1 MLGHVGHRHIR
12 CSVSSNVNGTT
23 IFNTILSTERAA
35 EYQDELDD
43 FVSRNRNLR
52 DLELL
57 PEEWEAIKQV
67 RDWLC
72 LFRTA
77 TTQMSTTKKP
87 MLSSALAIFRGL
99 QDHLRGILREL
110 PDSSPPQLR
119 QGLVEAHEKLSE
131 YFYRIDESPFYTW
144 SSCKSLFI
152 DHPFESNFIILQ
164 YWILVYLTRG
174 SEKIINPTRTCWSI
188 LRPQK

>member
-1 MLGHVGHRHIR
+1 M
-12 CSVSSNVNGTT
+12 
-23 IFNTILSTERAA
+23 
-35 EYQDELDD
+35 
-43 FVSRNRNLR
+43 SRNRNLR

-57 PEEWEAIKQV
+57 PEEWEAVKQV
-67 RDWLC
+67 RDWLY

-110 PDSSPPQLR
+110 PDSSPSQLR

-144 SSCKSLFI
+144 SSCKFLFI
-152 DHPFESNFIILQ
+152 NQSSYASNFIMLQ
-164 YWILVYLTRG
+164 YSILVYPTKEFER
-174 SEKIINPTRTCWSI
+174 IINRTRTYWSI
-188 LRPQK
+188 WRPQKQIFVDIF